1 MKFLSSSF
9 HKELISIVED
19 VKGNCS
25 NQGLLIITY
34 IFSASYKL
42 RKNAN

>member
-1 MKFLSSSF
+1 MKFFSSSF
-9 HKELISIVED
+9 HKELISIVQD
-19 VKGNCS
+19 IKGNYS

-42 RKNAN
+42 RQNAN